1 MLSRWKT
8 LSSRVLFSNPW
19 WTYKLD
25 NFQLAN
31 GHEGEYHYV
40 HTEGASM
47 VVPFTGEGRVI
58 LVNQYRHL
66 CGKESLELPCGGVKP
81 GHSYDDT
88 ARIELE
94 EETGFQA
101 DAWESVGEF
110 NPYNGVTDEICR
122 VFLAKSLRATSPK
135 PDVTEEF
142 EIVSYSPAEVD
153 SLIHRRVIWDGM
165 TLAAWTMVRPMLMDR
180 QVLP

>member
-8 LSSRVLFSNPW
+8 LSSRILFSNPW

-25 NFQLAN
+25 RFRLAN

-47 VVPFTGEGRVI
+47 VVPLTDEGRII

-66 CGKESLELPCGGVKP
+66 CAKESLELPCGGVKP
-81 GHSYDDT
+81 GRSYEET

-101 DAWESVGEF
+101 EQWEPVGEY
-110 NPYNGVTDEICR
+110 NPYNGVTDEICK
-122 VFLAKSLRATSPK
+122 VYLARGLRMTSPK
-135 PDVTEEF
+135 PDATEEF
-142 EIVSYSPAEVD
+142 EIVSRFPHEVD
-153 SLIHRRVIWDGM
+153 ELIERRVIWDGM
-165 TLAAWTMVRPMLMDR
+165 TLAAWTLVRPRLLR
-180 QVLP
+180 